1 MMCGH
6 SLDKLQFVAPR
17 FFEVKKM
24 SRELHPQLTESVSTL
39 PLNSAKV
46 LPGILPVPGPFPINQ
61 DQQSSVNYAMK

>member
-1 MMCGH
+1 
-6 SLDKLQFVAPR
+6 
-17 FFEVKKM
+17 M

-39 PLNSAKV
+39 PLDSAKV